1 MIAQTFQI
9 QIIKIN
15 FLIIQDCIMKTKRF
29 IHYCRLLKY
38 KVVPGPTPGYNWNIV
53 ENGVKHQ
60 KPNLF
65 A

>member
-38 KVVPGPTPGYNWNIV
+38 KVVPGSTHNVHTVLHISI
-53 ENGVKHQ
+53 K
-60 KPNLF
+60 
-65 A
+65 